1 MKKNKNLFKIV
12 SVLLLAFVIT
22 LSTGLNSVSV
32 SANTPY
38 RTYTNDGYGRT
49 METQTAYL
57 AQKTLIKF
65 GNEFMS
71 NPSDMY
77 ITSDGTIYVADTGHG
92 RILVGTADGKL
103 LNIIGKGKLKTPM
116 GVFVTSDKKIYVAD
130 KDGKAVL
137 CTCLKLFRS
146 DQKQKPLFHLYQPH
160 KFFCRKLQ
168 IHPSAYFNFP
178 LPIMFNNFPSAVPTR
193 IRP

>member
-130 KDGKAVL
+130 KDG
-137 CTCLKLFRS
+137 CRYHHT
-146 DQKQKPLFHLYQPH
+146 
-160 KFFCRKLQ
+160 CRKSQQQLFKFWC
-168 IHPSAYFNFP
+168 YLFF
-178 LPIMFNNFPSAVPTR
+178 
-193 IRP
+193 